1 MWAEVQQ
8 LLVRACGSHCKLMQQ
23 GLQACPCIVAHLKS
37 YCYQSDRFCSHVD
50 VEHVLK
56 LEWNANI
63 VGFTLKFGFILE

>member
-1 MWAEVQQ
+1 
-8 LLVRACGSHCKLMQQ
+8 MQQ
-23 GLQACPCIVAHLKS
+23 GLQACPWIVAHLKS